1 MPEESANSL
10 NSNHERRLSVTCR
23 YIDKLL
29 ADMESILSISSSKLA
44 FPQYTS
50 DLTPAQRRVIED
62 YITRIRAQLIR
73 VLDGQH
79 IERPPADIPVARS
92 LHSTLTFVDITVEE
106 LRPEYMRGYGEVPPQ
121 AAVELNSIA
130 GELQGLVRELDQ
142 YLTRSAGENPQQRPK
157 KLEQTGEEAPLLPSA
172 SVASEQQ
179 KTAPENSHG
188 ESALLRLAELAEEFD
203 AEQVA
208 ADARSVAERVSE
220 GRFYVACIGQFKRGK
235 SSVLNALVGDSVLPT
250 GVVPVTTVPTIVRHG
265 PHAAA
270 RVRFQ
275 AAAGGWTDIPV
286 KTVDEYV
293 SEEKNPENAKHVAA
307 LEIFVPSPLLA
318 TGMCFVDTPG
328 LGSVFTGNTAATQAF
343 IPHIDAAL
351 VVIGADP
358 PLAGE
363 ELVMVEAVAQR
374 VQDLIFTVNKADRTT
389 DAERAA
395 AVAFA
400 RRQLEKRIQHSVG
413 PLFEVSA
420 AEQLGHRGPGR
431 DWDKLVAA
439 LKHLVEGSGRRLI
452 RAACERGVERISEQL
467 LVMITEEREA
477 LQRPIEESESRIAVM
492 KQTIADAERSMREL
506 AYLFM
511 AEQQHLS
518 DMFVDR
524 HKLFLAQVMPQASKE
539 FDVALQSI
547 SSWLGPSYR
556 RRIFREAQE
565 IARRHVVPWLKPE
578 QEEAEK
584 EYRGVALR
592 FVELANEFLKKLAN
606 AGIPELARMP
616 HALDPES
623 GFRVR
628 SEFTFLDFIEVAQP
642 ASPLRWLADLTL
654 GLVGAGKIIKNDAR
668 RFLARLLEFNSTR
681 VQSDILNRVQESRGK
696 LETEIRKLL
705 HEVSRIAEQALAR
718 AKRVREEGAPAVEAE
733 LRRLDS
739 LEQEVRGLGSPEIS

>member
-1 MPEESANSL
+1 
-10 NSNHERRLSVTCR
+10 
-23 YIDKLL
+23 LL
-29 ADMESILSISSSKLA
+29 EKPASPQLA
-44 FPQYTS
+44 
-50 DLTPAQRRVIED
+50 
-62 YITRIRAQLIR
+62 
-73 VLDGQH
+73 
-79 IERPPADIPVARS
+79 PVASDDR
-92 LHSTLTFVDITVEE
+92 
-106 LRPEYMRGYGEVPPQ
+106 Q
-121 AAVELNSIA
+121 ASP
-130 GELQGLVRELDQ
+130 D
-142 YLTRSAGENPQQRPK
+142 
-157 KLEQTGEEAPLLPSA
+157 
-172 SVASEQQ
+172 
-179 KTAPENSHG
+179 NSHG
-188 ESALLRLAELAEEFD
+188 ESALFRLAELADEFD

-235 SSVLNALVGDSVLPT
+235 SSILNALVGDNVLPT
-250 GVVPVTTVPTIVRHG
+250 GVVPVTTVPTIVRYG
-265 PHAAA
+265 SHAAA
-270 RVRFQ
+270 RVRFETG
-275 AAAGGWTDIPV
+275 AGVWTDIPV

-307 LEIFVPSPLLA
+307 LEIFVPSPLLK

-363 ELVMVEAVAQR
+363 ELVLVEAVAR
-374 VQDLIFTVNKADRTT
+374 HVQDLIIIVNKSDRTT

-400 RRQLEKRIQHSVG
+400 RHQLEKRLHQHSAG

-420 AEQLGHRGPGR
+420 AEQLEHRGTGR
-431 DWDKLVAA
+431 DWGKLVAS
-439 LKHLVEGSGRRLI
+439 LNKLVEGSGRRLI
-452 RAACERGVERISEQL
+452 RAACDRGLERIGEQL
-467 LVMITEEREA
+467 LAIVTEEREA
-477 LQRPIEESESRIAVM
+477 LQRPIEESESRIALM

-524 HKLFLAQVMPQASKE
+524 HKVFLARIMPQAGRE
-539 FDVALQSI
+539 FDVVLQSI
-547 SSWLGPSYR
+547 SWRLGPSYR
-556 RRIFREAQE
+556 RGTFREAQE
-565 IARRHVVPWLKPE
+565 LARRHVVPWLKPE

-584 EYRGVALR
+584 EYRRVALR
-592 FVELANEFLKKLAN
+592 FVEMANEFLQKLAN

-623 GFRVR
+623 GFRIR

-642 ASPLRWLADLTL
+642 ASPLRWLADLFL
-654 GLVGAGKIIKNDAR
+654 GLVGARKIIANDAR
-668 RFLARLLEFNSTR
+668 RFLTRLLEFNSTR

-696 LETEIRKLL
+696 LEAEIRKLL
-705 HEVSRIAEQALAR
+705 HEVTRIAEQALAR
-718 AKRVREEGAPAVEAE
+718 ARRVREEGAPAVQAA

-739 LEQEVRGLGSPEIS
+739 LEQEVRALGAPGISENPITETAASS